1 MWLAAALA
9 PFATARPGAQSSYSP
24 VPAPDPN
31 IPVYFEAA
39 SIKPSDPAA
48 QGQSI
53 RRQPGGR
60 FNAVNMPARMLIT
73 FAYQLQG
80 FQLVGGP
87 SWLPNDRFDIVAKME
102 GDPPPVLPGTG
113 ADHMMLALRSFLA
126 DRFKLKVHRETRE
139 MDIYA
144 LTMARPGGKPGPALK
159 PASDACKQFLAS
171 VGRGAPAPGGPPP
184 PICGIQQ
191 TAGKIRFGDFPLSL
205 FASSIS
211 GQLGRFV
218 VDRTG
223 LTGNWEFE
231 LTYTPE
237 IRGNAPAGADAPP
250 IDANGP
256 SLFTAVQEQLG
267 LKLEATKGPVDVV
280 VIDSIEKPAI
290 D

>member
-1 MWLAAALA
+1 MRNTLRTLRVVMCLAAALA

-102 GDPPPVLPGTG
+102 GDPPPVLPG
-113 ADHMMLALRSFLA
+113 
-126 DRFKLKVHRETRE
+126 
-139 MDIYA
+139 
-144 LTMARPGGKPGPALK
+144 
-159 PASDACKQFLAS
+159 
-171 VGRGAPAPGGPPP
+171 
-184 PICGIQQ
+184 
-191 TAGKIRFGDFPLSL
+191 
-205 FASSIS
+205 
-211 GQLGRFV
+211 
-218 VDRTG
+218 
-223 LTGNWEFE
+223 
-231 LTYTPE
+231 
-237 IRGNAPAGADAPP
+237 
-250 IDANGP
+250 
-256 SLFTAVQEQLG
+256 
-267 LKLEATKGPVDVV
+267 
-280 VIDSIEKPAI
+280 
-290 D
+290 